1 MHLIL
6 NPYLVL
12 WRKRIFCAPFLSIAV
27 SVPPDMAVCFPLDLI
42 QSSVMVSE
50 PVCYRNKRV
59 YNLWHNLFQVNAE
72 FSAFFSLLSPR
83 IWFNQIASETSK
95 DVGRRW
101 PLQMHVVM
109 VFDIGGK
116 SKPGQVAQ
124 KARTIRFRCT
134 QRRSLWASPELVK
147 ADSGQS
153 HSHSSSPS
161 LVFTVWSLPVTFSL
175 PKRPVGYG
183 LWLVSRMYLLS
194 LSKPGWWNE
203 TQNQQRRNPG
213 WPVPR
218 WPQ

>member
-1 MHLIL
+1 M
-6 NPYLVL
+6 
-12 WRKRIFCAPFLSIAV
+12 R
-27 SVPPDMAVCFPLDLI
+27 VCFPLDLV
-42 QSSVMVSE
+42 QSSDSWFLNQCATE
-50 PVCYRNKRV
+50 IK
-59 YNLWHNLFQVNAE
+59 E
-72 FSAFFSLLSPR
+72 FIIISGATCFKSVLNSQLSSLLSPR
-83 IWFNQIASETSK
+83 IWINQIASETSK

-101 PLQMHVVM
+101 PLQMHGNM

-147 ADSGQS
+147 ADCGQS
-153 HSHSSSPS
+153 HSHSSWPS
-161 LVFTVWSLPVTFSL
+161 LIFTLWSLPVTFSL

-203 TQNQQRRNPG
+203 TQNQQRSNPG

-218 WPQ
+218 WPR

>member
-1 MHLIL
+1 MTQKNIL
-6 NPYLVL
+6 CPLHKHCCICPPWHESVL
-12 WRKRIFCAPFLSIAV
+12 
-27 SVPPDMAVCFPLDLI
+27 PPGSRPVIGF
-42 QSSVMVSE
+42 MVSE
-50 PVCYRNKRV
+50 PVCHWNKRV
-59 YNLWHNLFQVNAE
+59 YNPWHNLFQVNAE
-72 FSAFFSLLSPR
+72 FSAFFFLLSPR
-83 IWFNQIASETSK
+83 IWINHIASETSR

-101 PLQMHVVM
+101 PLQMHGNV

-116 SKPGQVAQ
+116 NKPGQVAQ
-124 KARTIRFRCT
+124 KARTIQFRCT

-153 HSHSSSPS
+153 HSHSSWPS
-161 LVFTVWSLPVTFSL
+161 LIFTLWSLPVTFSL

-203 TQNQQRRNPG
+203 TQNQQRSNPG

-218 WPQ
+218 WPW

>member
-1 MHLIL
+1 MTQKNIL
-6 NPYLVL
+6 CPLHKHCCVCPPWHESVL
-12 WRKRIFCAPFLSIAV
+12 
-27 SVPPDMAVCFPLDLI
+27 PPGSRPVIRF
-42 QSSVMVSE
+42 MVSGLSWSLGK
-50 PVCYRNKRV
+50 PVCHRNKRV

-72 FSAFFSLLSPR
+72 FPAFFSLLSPR
-83 IWFNQIASETSK
+83 IWINQIASETSK

-101 PLQMHVVM
+101 PLQMHGDM

-124 KARTIRFRCT
+124 KARTIQFRCT

-153 HSHSSSPS
+153 HSHSSWPS
-161 LVFTVWSLPVTFSL
+161 LIFTLWSLPVTFSL

-203 TQNQQRRNPG
+203 TQNQQRSNPG

-218 WPQ
+218 WPW